1 MFRGISP
8 ITIIFAL
15 FRAIF
20 VANSIGSLLLVA
32 AVIITVSTSFSSTS
46 SAEVKKLSPYL
57 DLSGSG
63 SIPVTSEPCASASL
77 HTNCPITPR
86 PMTTTFDPRVV
97 SDSLRPCSAI
107 LPKTVKAASL
117 MSVFLS
123 IRLHRFSLTT
133 TYSACPPLETTL
145 SPT

>member
-1 MFRGISP
+1 M
-8 ITIIFAL
+8 
-15 FRAIF
+15 
-20 VANSIGSLLLVA
+20 
-32 AVIITVSTSFSSTS
+32 IITVSTSFSSTS

-145 SPT
+145 SPTWYALTPCPTLTTSPAELYPS